1 MADGNATASR
11 LGLVNNTGTDYEKLF
26 LKVFSGEVLTAFSEN
41 NVFSDALHTV
51 RTISSGKAAQFPV
64 TGTATAAYHTPGNLL
79 TGGAILHNEK
89 VINIDDLLIAQT
101 FVANIDEL
109 MNHYDVRSIY
119 ASELGKALAKRYDQ
133 NVAKTIANAS
143 RASATLT
150 GGSGGTVLTL
160 PSGAGNTTSAGVD
173 GDELAA
179 AIYDIAQVFDENDI
193 PKTDRYVVLPPA
205 EYYKLPEAATRTIS
219 TDYNPGGNG
228 SYGSGNVQQIAGMP
242 VIMSNN
248 VPQVNRPPG
257 VDDSGDASADA
268 AELGGSNNTYA
279 GDDSKTLGL
288 VFHKSAVGTVKLLD
302 LQTEMSGQDYG
313 VMYQGTLMVAKYAL
327 GHGILRPEAAATIKL
342 NTA

>member
-1 MADGNATASR
+1 MSNATASR
-11 LGLVNNTGTDYEKLF
+11 LGLVNNSGTAYEALF

-51 RTISSGKAAQFPV
+51 RTISSGKSAQFPV
-64 TGTATAAYHTPGNLL
+64 TGTASAAYHTPGNLL

-109 MNHYDVRSIY
+109 MNHYDVRAIY
-119 ASELGKALAKRYDQ
+119 ASELGKALAKTYDQ
-133 NVAKTIANAS
+133 NVAKCIANAS
-143 RASATLT
+143 RASTTLT

-160 PSGAGNTTSAGVD
+160 ASGNTATANVT

-179 AIYDIAQVFDENDI
+179 AIYDIAQAFDERDI
-193 PKTDRYVVLPPA
+193 PKTDRFVVLPPA
-205 EYYKLPEAATRTIS
+205 EYYKLPESATRTIS

-228 SYGSGNVQQIAGMP
+228 SFASGTVLQVAGMP

-248 VPQVNRPPG
+248 VPQSNVGSNP
-257 VDDSGDASADA
+257 
-268 AELGGSNNTYA
+268 GGSNNTYS
-279 GDDSKTLGL
+279 GDDSKTIGL

-302 LQTEMSGQDYG
+302 MTTEISGNDYQ

-327 GHGILRPEAAATIKL
+327 GHGTLRPEAAATIKL
-342 NTA
+342 SAS

>member
-1 MADGNATASR
+1 MTNATASR
-11 LGLVNNTGTDYEKLF
+11 LGLVNNSGTAYEALF

-51 RTISSGKAAQFPV
+51 RTISSGKSAQFPV
-64 TGTATAAYHTPGNLL
+64 TGTASAAYHTPGNLL

-109 MNHYDVRSIY
+109 MNHYDVRAIY

-143 RASATLT
+143 RASTTLT

-160 PSGAGNTTSAGVD
+160 ASGNTASANVT

-179 AIYDIAQVFDENDI
+179 AIYDIAQAFDERDI
-193 PKTDRYVVLPPA
+193 PKTDRFVVLPPA
-205 EYYKLPEAATRTIS
+205 EYWKLPESATRTIN
-219 TDYNPGGNG
+219 TDFNPGGNG
-228 SYGSGNVQQIAGMP
+228 SFASGTVHQIAGMP

-248 VPQVNRPPG
+248 VPQTNVGSNP
-257 VDDSGDASADA
+257 S
-268 AELGGSNNTYA
+268 GSNNTYS
-279 GDDSKTLGL
+279 GDDSKTIGL

-302 LQTEMSGQDYG
+302 MTTEISGNDYQ

-327 GHGILRPEAAATIKL
+327 GHGTLRPEAAATIKL
-342 NTA
+342 SAS

>member
-1 MADGNATASR
+1 MSNATASR
-11 LGLVNNTGTDYEKLF
+11 LGLVNNSGTAYEALF

-51 RTISSGKAAQFPV
+51 RTISSGKSAQFPV
-64 TGTATAAYHTPGNLL
+64 TGTASAAYHTPGNLL

-89 VINIDDLLIAQT
+89 VINIDDLLISQT

-109 MNHYDVRSIY
+109 MNHYDVRAIY
-119 ASELGKALAKRYDQ
+119 ASELGKALAKTYDQ
-133 NVAKTIANAS
+133 NVAKCIANAS
-143 RASATLT
+143 RASTTLT

-160 PSGAGNTTSAGVD
+160 ASGNTASANVT

-179 AIYDIAQVFDENDI
+179 AIYDIAQAFDERDI
-193 PKTDRYVVLPPA
+193 PKTDRYIVLPPA
-205 EYYKLPEAATRTIS
+205 EYYKLPESATRTIS

-228 SYGSGNVQQIAGMP
+228 SFASGTVLQVAGMP

-248 VPQVNRPPG
+248 VPQSNVGSNP
-257 VDDSGDASADA
+257 SGA
-268 AELGGSNNTYA
+268 NNTYS
-279 GDDSKTLGL
+279 GDDSKTIGL

-302 LQTEMSGQDYG
+302 MTTEISGSDYAIQ
-313 VMYQGTLMVAKYAL
+313 YQGTLMVAKYAL

-342 NTA
+342 SAS

>member
-1 MADGNATASR
+1 MSNATASR
-11 LGLVNNTGTDYEKLF
+11 LGLVNNSGTAYEALF

-51 RTISSGKAAQFPV
+51 RTISSGKSAQFPV
-64 TGTATAAYHTPGNLL
+64 TGTASAAYHTPGNLL

-109 MNHYDVRSIY
+109 MNHYDVRAIY
-119 ASELGKALAKRYDQ
+119 ASELGKALAKTYDQ
-133 NVAKTIANAS
+133 NVAKCIANAS
-143 RASATLT
+143 RASTTLT

-160 PSGAGNTTSAGVD
+160 ASGNTASANVT

-179 AIYDIAQVFDENDI
+179 AIYDIAQAFDERDI
-193 PKTDRYVVLPPA
+193 PKTDRFVVLPPA
-205 EYYKLPEAATRTIS
+205 EYYKLPESATRTIS

-228 SYGSGNVQQIAGMP
+228 SFASGNVQQIAGMP

-248 VPQVNRPPG
+248 VPQSNVGSNP
-257 VDDSGDASADA
+257 
-268 AELGGSNNTYA
+268 GGSNNTYS
-279 GDDSKTLGL
+279 GDDSKTIGL

-302 LQTEMSGQDYG
+302 MTTEISGNDYQ

-327 GHGILRPEAAATIKL
+327 GHGTLRPEAAATIKL
-342 NTA
+342 SAS

>member
-1 MADGNATASR
+1 MTNATASR
-11 LGLVNNTGTDYEKLF
+11 LGLVNNSGTSYEALF
-26 LKVFSGEVLTAFSEN
+26 LKVFSGEVLTSFAEN

-143 RASATLT
+143 RASTTLT

-160 PSGAGNTTSAGVD
+160 ANGNTASSDVT

-179 AIYDIAQVFDENDI
+179 AIYDIAQAFDERDI

-205 EYYKLPEAATRTIS
+205 EYYKLPESATRTIS

-228 SYGSGNVQQIAGMP
+228 SYGSGNVAQVAGIP

-248 VPQVNRPPG
+248 ISQENKPPG
-257 VDDSGDASADA
+257 GADA
-268 AELGGSNNTYA
+268 NELGGSNNTYA
-279 GDDSKTLGL
+279 GDDSKTIGL

-302 LQTEMSGQDYG
+302 LQTEMSGNDYG

-342 NTA
+342 SAS

>member
-1 MADGNATASR
+1 MSNATASR
-11 LGLVNNTGTDYEKLF
+11 LGLVNNSGTAYEALF

-51 RTISSGKAAQFPV
+51 RTISSGKSAQFPV
-64 TGTATAAYHTPGNLL
+64 TGTASAAYHTPGNLL

-109 MNHYDVRSIY
+109 MNHYDVRAIY
-119 ASELGKALAKRYDQ
+119 ASELGKALAKTYDQ
-133 NVAKTIANAS
+133 NVAKCIATAS
-143 RASATLT
+143 RASTTLT

-160 PSGAGNTTSAGVD
+160 ASGNTASANVT

-179 AIYDIAQVFDENDI
+179 AIYDIAQAFDERDI
-193 PKTDRYVVLPPA
+193 PKTDRFVVLPPA
-205 EYYKLPEAATRTIS
+205 EYYKLPESATRTIS

-228 SYGSGNVQQIAGMP
+228 SFASGNVQQIAGMP

-248 VPQVNRPPG
+248 VPQSNVGSNP
-257 VDDSGDASADA
+257 S
-268 AELGGSNNTYA
+268 GSNNTYS
-279 GDDSKTLGL
+279 GDDSKTIGL

-302 LQTEMSGQDYG
+302 MTTEISGNDYQ

-327 GHGILRPEAAATIKL
+327 GHGTLCPEAAATIKL
-342 NTA
+342 SAS

>member
-1 MADGNATASR
+1 MTNATASR
-11 LGLVNNTGTDYEKLF
+11 LGLVNNSGTAYEALF

-51 RTISSGKAAQFPV
+51 RTISSGKSAQFPV
-64 TGTATAAYHTPGNLL
+64 TGTASAAYHTPGNLL

-109 MNHYDVRSIY
+109 MNHYDVRAIY
-119 ASELGKALAKRYDQ
+119 ASELGKALAKTYDQ
-133 NVAKTIANAS
+133 NVAKCIANAS
-143 RASATLT
+143 RASTTLT

-160 PSGAGNTTSAGVD
+160 ASGNTATANVT

-179 AIYDIAQVFDENDI
+179 AIYDIAQAFDERDI
-193 PKTDRYVVLPPA
+193 PKTDRFVVLPPA
-205 EYYKLPEAATRTIS
+205 EYYKLPESATRTIS
-219 TDYNPGGNG
+219 TDFNPGGNG
-228 SYGSGNVQQIAGMP
+228 SFASGNVQQIAGMP

-248 VPQVNRPPG
+248 VPQSNVGSNP
-257 VDDSGDASADA
+257 
-268 AELGGSNNTYA
+268 GGSNNTYS
-279 GDDSKTLGL
+279 GDDSKTIGL

-302 LQTEMSGQDYG
+302 MTTEISGNDYQ

-327 GHGILRPEAAATIKL
+327 GHGTLRPEAAATIKL
-342 NTA
+342 SAS